1 MISFWISF
9 LLTLGLL
16 VGAVWTGA
24 KGMRRAHLWLAPAGL
39 VALAVTIVLTER
51 LLRAVEFPKEEM
63 RIHLWFAKSGAALV
77 LPVVVTGILN
87 LKRPGFRRLHAIS
100 VGLFFLVAL
109 IATGTGI
116 WVFTLATPR

>member
-1 MISFWISF
+1 
-9 LLTLGLL
+9 
-16 VGAVWTGA
+16 
-24 KGMRRAHLWLAPAGL
+24 
-39 VALAVTIVLTER
+39 
-51 LLRAVEFPKEEM
+51 M

-77 LPVVVTGILN
+77 VPVVVTGLLN
-87 LKRPGFRRLHAIS
+87 VRRPGFRKIHAIS

>member
-1 MISFWISF
+1 MISFWVSF

-24 KGMRRAHLWLAPAGL
+24 KGMRRAHFCLAPAGL

-63 RIHLWFAKSGAALV
+63 RIHLWFAKSAAALV
-77 LPVVVTGILN
+77 LPVVITGFLN
-87 LKRPGFRRLHAIS
+87 VRRPNWRRIHAAS
-100 VGLFFLVAL
+100 VGLFFVAAL